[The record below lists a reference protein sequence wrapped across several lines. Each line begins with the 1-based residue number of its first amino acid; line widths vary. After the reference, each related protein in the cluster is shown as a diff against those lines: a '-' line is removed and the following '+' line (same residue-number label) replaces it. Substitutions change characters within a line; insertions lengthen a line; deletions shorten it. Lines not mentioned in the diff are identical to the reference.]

1 MPASPSPTSTATA
14 NGTTT
19 WAAAGLGGPGDI
31 VLYDIE
37 YETGAI
43 TNLFEPI
50 FGRVVHRAAVAVRNE
65 PF

>member
-1 MPASPSPTSTATA
+1 M
-14 NGTTT
+14 G
-19 WAAAGLGGPGDI
+19 AAGLGGPGDI

-43 TNLFEPI
+43 TRFFEPI

-65 PF
+65 PFE